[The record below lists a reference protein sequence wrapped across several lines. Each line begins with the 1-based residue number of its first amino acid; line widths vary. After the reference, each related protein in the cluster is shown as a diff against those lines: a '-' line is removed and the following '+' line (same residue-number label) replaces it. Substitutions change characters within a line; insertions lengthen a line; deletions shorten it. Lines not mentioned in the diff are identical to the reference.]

1 MSNGG
6 YTFTETNDFTAFN
19 DAMAA
24 QGWQLIVVDNPSSG
38 DTSFLTN
45 IENFVNAG
53 GHLAISTWQS
63 DPFPTH
69 TLWGT
74 LGSTS
79 GAAPG
84 GDVHPIYRWVAT
96 HPIFSTPN
104 DVPDFTALS
113 DVWYGVDTFPGD
125 PTGTGT
131 ALAGTTES
139 SEPGKAT
146 IFIANAGRTIFN
158 AFLLDDAADDTDVAN
173 DVDGDGKADAIE
185 YWENQIVYLLSQ
197 AGIRTV
203 RVAPASVRHSGSG
216 PSNR

>member
-1 MSNGG
+1 M
-6 YTFTETNDFTAFN
+6 
-19 DAMAA
+19 
-24 QGWQLIVVDNPSSG
+24 
-38 DTSFLTN
+38 
-45 IENFVNAG
+45 
-53 GHLAISTWQS
+53 
-63 DPFPTH
+63 
-69 TLWGT
+69 WGT

-79 GAAPG
+79 GAAPD
-84 GDVHPIYRWVAT
+84 GDVYPIYRWVAA

-113 DVWYGVDTFPGD
+113 DAWYGVDTFPGD
-125 PTGTGT
+125 PTGTGI

-158 AFLLDDAADDTDVAN
+158 AFLLDDAADDANVAN
-173 DVDGDGKADAIE
+173 DVDADGKADAVE

-203 RVAPASVRHSGSG
+203 RVAPVSARYSGSG